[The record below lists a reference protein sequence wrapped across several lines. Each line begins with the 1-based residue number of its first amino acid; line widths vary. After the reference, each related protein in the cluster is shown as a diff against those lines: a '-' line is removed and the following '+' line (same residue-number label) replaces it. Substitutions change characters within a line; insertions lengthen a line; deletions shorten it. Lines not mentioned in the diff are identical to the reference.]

1 MYVRVPSRQH
11 HYFQVGIV
19 QYLLA
24 GFSFSVNKNE
34 MITLNRQTGLEKKK
48 RSSIFQVTAR
58 LNFLSLIQN
67 IKKNTSKHC
76 GSQNFFSEN
85 TLKVTR
91 KQELENIFRV
101 YNLMI
106 RFIFGWI
113 LNQILILKYDGSLFF
128 ACIEK
133 L

>member
-48 RSSIFQVTAR
+48 K
-58 LNFLSLIQN
+58 LYLL
-67 IKKNTSKHC
+67 
-76 GSQNFFSEN
+76 GE
-85 TLKVTR
+85 TR
-91 KQELENIFRV
+91 AVLTF
-101 YNLMI
+101 
-106 RFIFGWI
+106 
-113 LNQILILKYDGSLFF
+113 
-128 ACIEK
+128 
-133 L
+133 